1 MICSTKEKDKKFF
14 DLYFDGYNQRDEEKL
29 QKCSVALQA
38 FLNKPRILLKKR
50 IEGTHTI
57 QAQHTGISVS
67 SDFPIV
73 TKDSF
78 NVTIES
84 QNFDMG
90 YEKVFREVPLGENQD
105 AWEIYNAANSLTFI
119 KVEEGQRIDVAGY
132 TGSKVTAY
140 VDYYGGAIGWTDKM
154 IRYRKVAAMLDL
166 AETFRNKF
174 WINKANN
181 FYALIAAAAA
191 LNVTVRQG
199 VAGDGQLQQDIQTI
213 NRACYNVTNRC
224 KNKGYGDTA
233 NATLVMYYNPLDKDR
248 IMAAFAVTTAALAA
262 AGRTGQTINYNIIPV
277 PTYNQFIT
285 ARYPVICLPGN
296 KTQKAEGMAPTTYGP
311 ELDILSLNR
320 VQSVWAIYGAIVG
333 DTDQFETASFV

>member
-1 MICSTKEKDKKFF
+1 MGICKTTEKDWKFFEFLHDSIFNEDKEKE
-14 DLYFDGYNQRDEEKL
+14 L
-29 QKCSVALQA
+29 KCHVALQA
-38 FLNKPRILLKKR
+38 FLNKPNILFKKKM
-50 IEGTHTI
+50 EI

-90 YEKVFREVPLGENQD
+90 YEKVFKDVPLGENQD
-105 AWEIYNAANSLTFI
+105 AWEIYNAANSLTFV

-154 IRYRKVAAMLDL
+154 IRFRKVSAMLDL

-181 FYALIAAAAA
+181 HYALIAAAAA
-191 LNVTVRQG
+191 LNVTAYQG
-199 VAGDGQLQQDIQTI
+199 VAADGQLQRDIQTI
-213 NRACYNVTNRC
+213 NRAAFNVTNRC
-224 KNKGYGDTA
+224 RNKGYGDMA
-233 NATLVMYYNPLDKDR
+233 NVTLVMYYNPLDKDR
-248 IMAAFAVTTAALAA
+248 VLAAFAVTTGALAA
-262 AGRTGQTINYNIIPV
+262 AGRTGQTINYNIIPI
-277 PTYNQFIT
+277 PTYNQFI
-285 ARYPVICLPGN
+285 AGGFPVICIPGN
-296 KTQKAEGMAPTTYGP
+296 KAQKAEAMSPTTYGP
-311 ELDILSLNR
+311 TLDELSLNR
-320 VQSVWAIYGAIVG
+320 VQSVWAIYGAIVA
-333 DTDQFETASFV
+333 DSDQFETITLG